1 MITDNRAE
9 RKRYWSEFYKRKRSL
24 VPSQFCV
31 LVASEIDSRATV
43 VDCGSGN
50 GRDSLFFAAQGHH
63 TIAMDLSIE
72 ALKTGDHEA
81 KQRGLHDR
89 VRFLPGDL
97 SSRADVENAV
107 QIARSRSGSHS
118 LVFYCRFVL
127 HSLDDTEE
135 NRFLRNVAECMNP
148 NEYVFFEF
156 RTREDVNRKKHY
168 PDHFRRYLDTENFE
182 RKLEEHARFVV
193 EYSVTGVGMAKFK
206 EEDPVVSRVFAKRAE
221 CRFK

>member
-1 MITDNRAE
+1 MTSEYREE
-9 RKRYWSEFYKRKRSL
+9 RQKYWREFYKRRRSL

-31 LVASEIDSRATV
+31 LVASEIDPRATI

-50 GRDSLFFAAQGHH
+50 GRDSLFFATQGHQ

-72 ALKTGDHEA
+72 ALRSGDHEA

-89 VRFLPGDL
+89 AVFLPGDL
-97 SSRADVENAV
+97 SSRADVGNAV
-107 QIARSRSGSHS
+107 QIARSRGSGRS

-135 NRFLRNVAECMNP
+135 NRFLLNVSEFMTP
-148 NEYVFFEF
+148 NEYIFFEF

-168 PDHFRRYLDTENFE
+168 PGHFRRYLDTESFE
-182 RKLEEHARFVV
+182 RKLEEHARLTV
-193 EYSVTGVGMAKFK
+193 EYSVTGIGMAKFK
-206 EEDPVVSRVFAKRAE
+206 EEDPVVSRVFAKRVE
-221 CRFK
+221 